1 MNRRSISGGPA
12 SGGPVLRRG
21 PARPRGVAILM
32 SLVVLMLLSMFM
44 REVLFSTVLAVPS
57 LSNYPYALHRAPRP
71 SAASLVVPTCSR
83 LSD

>member
-12 SGGPVLRRG
+12 SGGPVIRRG

-44 REVLFSTVLAVPS
+44 SELFFSTGLELRSMA
-57 LSNYPYALHRAPRP
+57 NYRQG
-71 SAASLVVPTCSR
+71 
-83 LSD
+83 